1 MKPAKVKWY
10 DPDSKFKPAG
20 AVKRVNDIEYVAQG
34 DGGKDPKAIYQKYK
48 DNEFLDLHPPNIKCQ
63 PTKKGG
69 GGVLTNGV
77 LMGWAGAP
85 LPEHVTDGRDRAHS
99 YHPSRQAQKTC

>member
-10 DPDSKFKPAG
+10 DPDSKFKSAG

-34 DGGKDPKAIYQKYK
+34 DGGKDPKAIYQKYH

-69 GGVLTNGV
+69 GGVGK
-77 LMGWAGAP
+77 GG
-85 LPEHVTDGRDRAHS
+85 GRGQRGRRRGKGS
-99 YHPSRQAQKTC
+99 KGSGKK